1 MMMNNLVPFR
11 NQRRGRDLDTLFER
25 FFNDPIF
32 GDHRMAPAMQSGI
45 KVDIQEESD
54 KYLMEA
60 EIPGFEKDQIKI
72 DYDNE
77 HLIISAEKE
86 DEVNE
91 ERENYICRERKMG
104 RVSRT
109 FLVKDIN
116 PDKIEA
122 KYENGI
128 LKVELP
134 KDPQKETRKQIE
146 IK

>member
-1 MMMNNLVPFR
+1 MMNNLVPFR
-11 NQRRGRDLDTLFER
+11 NQRRGRELDTLFER

-32 GDHRMAPAMQSGI
+32 GANGMAPAAQSGI
-45 KVDIQEESD
+45 KVDIQEEAD

-72 DYDNE
+72 NFENE
-77 HLIISAEKE
+77 YLTISAEKE
-86 DEVNE
+86 DAINE
-91 ERENYICRERKMG
+91 EKENYICRERKMG

-109 FLVKDIN
+109 FHVKDID
-116 PDKIEA
+116 PDRINA

>member
-1 MMMNNLVPFR
+1 MMNHLVPFR

-32 GDHRMAPAMQSGI
+32 GDHRMAPAIQSGI
-45 KVDIQEESD
+45 KVDIQEEDD

-60 EIPGFEKDQIKI
+60 EIPGFTKEQINI
-72 DYDNE
+72 HYDND

-86 DEVNE
+86 DEVKE
-91 ERENYICRERKMG
+91 EKDNYICRERKMG
-104 RVSRT
+104 RVSRS
-109 FLVKDIN
+109 FHVKDID
-116 PDKIEA
+116 PGKIEA

-128 LKVELP
+128 LKVTIP